1 MYETCKKAVDTF
13 GKEKQINMAVEE
25 MAELMVALNHW
36 RRGRATKDEV
46 LEEIA
51 DSYIMLLQLSI
62 IVTDAKDYSPL
73 YKKIQQKLQRL
84 AWRIEQCQ

>member
-1 MYETCKKAVDTF
+1 MYEICKKAVDTF

-36 RRGRATKDEV
+36 RRGRGTKDEV

-62 IVTDAKDYSPL
+62 IVTDAKDYTPL
-73 YKKIQQKLQRL
+73 YKKIQDKLQRL